1 MWIVAIAWMYVAVMM
16 SLAEATA
23 PNGTVLGAVIT
34 LLLYGIAPLTLVM
47 YLLATPMRRKA
58 RRAAEA
64 RELADHQAAAAA
76 QASAPL
82 NATPDQRSLPTGDG
96 VAPE

>member
-23 PNGTVLGAVIT
+23 PNGTVMGAVIT
-34 LLLYGIAPLTLVM
+34 LLLYGIAPLALVM

-64 RELADHQAAAAA
+64 RELAEHQAAMDL
-76 QASAPL
+76 ASASSA
-82 NATPDQRSLPTGDG
+82 ATPDQSGLTTGDG

>member
-1 MWIVAIAWMYVAVMM
+1 MWIVAIAWMYVALMM

-47 YLLATPMRRKA
+47 YLLATPMRRRA

-64 RELADHQAAAAA
+64 RELAEHQAAVA
-76 QASAPL
+76 QASGPS
-82 NATPDQRSLPTGDG
+82 ATAPDQGSLSASDG